1 MQDPTSFYQETATE
15 NTEKAKNLQSRYDRL
30 ALVRLLVFVGWL
42 AALIVLFSNNLLVG
56 LVVFVVTIPLIA
68 WGVRKHLRIQKDA
81 DEAAITADLAQ
92 GEILALEHNFSRFD
106 GGVNFLDPLHPYAV
120 DLDVFGDN
128 SLFQFLNR
136 TVTAPGRARLADA
149 LLGNHNEAEAA
160 RTRVQSKNLE
170 ANPDWCLRFRTLG
183 DDLNDDIGHF
193 DRLLGWLQRPDVA
206 PTDWTRILLFITPLL
221 TLASVAW
228 MLLMTPW
235 QLGVLGL
242 LPAVWLIRKYQETVA
257 AEHSH
262 TAAMGDLL
270 KTYAA
275 LLHHSE
281 TRPGGIE
288 LTGNPQQS
296 LSRLSH
302 LIGQLDVR
310 YNPFS
315 ILLEVGGLWSL
326 NKLRKLDAWRA
337 THKDDLPGWLD
348 ALAETDALVSW
359 ATLRH
364 NHSEWPDPVF
374 TDEPVVEATGLG
386 HPLLPPAGRI
396 TNDFKINTDGHIHLI
411 TGSNMAGK
419 STWLRTVG
427 INLVLAN
434 AGGPV
439 CASLPIPNRQS
450 NIENRESRISPT
462 SNDGYRKVITS
473 EISSD
478 GARGG
483 NEAQDGEPL
492 PNEPT
497 NQRTKPGIL
506 RTCPSLQV
514 WTSMRTQDDL
524 SESTSS
530 FYAELKRLKAIIEAV
545 SSPNQQVFFLLDEI
559 LKGTNSRDRHTG
571 SRALIRQLI
580 RERGA
585 GIIATHDLEL
595 GVLEAEPGSHVE
607 NYAMEV
613 QVSATG
619 DLVFDYK
626 LHPGVCQSFNATALM
641 ARMGID
647 IPEEEIRLHHE

>member
-1 MQDPTSFYQETATE
+1 MTHQLSNSVITFAPMQNPTNFYQKTATE
-15 NTEKAKNLQSRYDRL
+15 NTEKAKSLQSRYDRL
-30 ALVRLLVFVGWL
+30 ALVRLVVFIGWL
-42 AALIVLFSNNLLVG
+42 ALLIVLFSNNFLVG
-56 LVVFVVTIPLIA
+56 LAVFALTVPLIA

-81 DEAAITADLAQ
+81 DEAVIMADLAQ
-92 GEILALEHNFSRFD
+92 GEIGALEHNFNRFD
-106 GGVNFLDPLHPYAV
+106 GGAYFLDPLHSYAV
-120 DLDVFGDN
+120 DLDIFGKK

-136 TVTAPGRARLADA
+136 TVTAPGRTRLADA
-149 LLGNHNEAEAA
+149 LLGKHNEAEAA
-160 RTRVQSKNLE
+160 RTRVQSKDLE
-170 ANPDWCLRFRTLG
+170 ADPGWCLRFRTLG
-183 DDLNDDIGHF
+183 NDLNDDIGNF
-193 DRLLGWLQRPDVA
+193 ERLLGWLQRPDVA
-206 PTDWTRILLFITPLL
+206 PTNWTRILLFIAPLL
-221 TLASVAW
+221 SLASLAW

-242 LPAVWLIRKYQETVA
+242 LPAVWLIRKYKETVA

-275 LLHHSE
+275 LLHHAE

-288 LTGNPQQS
+288 LTGNPQQA
-296 LSRLSH
+296 LSRLSF

-337 THKDDLPGWLD
+337 THKADLPGWLA

-364 NHSEWPDPVF
+364 NYPEWTDPTF

-386 HPLLPPAGRI
+386 HPLLPPNGRI
-396 TNDFKINTDGHIHLI
+396 TNDFNINTDGHIHLV

-439 CASLPIPNRQS
+439 CASLPTPNRQS
-450 NIENRESRISPT
+450 NIESRESRIS
-462 SNDGYRKVITS
+462 
-473 EISSD
+473 SS
-478 GARGG
+478 
-483 NEAQDGEPL
+483 
-492 PNEPT
+492 
-497 NQRTKPGIL
+497 GIL
-506 RTCPSLQV
+506 RTRPNLQV

-545 SSPNQQVFFLLDEI
+545 SSPDQQVFFLLDEI

-595 GVLEAEPGSHVE
+595 GALEAEPGSNVE

-613 QVSATG
+613 QVSASG

>member
-1 MQDPTSFYQETATE
+1 MQNVTDFYQDTATE
-15 NTEKAKNLQSRYDRL
+15 NAKNAKSLQARYDRL
-30 ALVRLLVFVGWL
+30 AFVRLVVFIGWL
-42 AALIVLFSNNLLVG
+42 ALLIVLFSTNFLVG
-56 LVVFVVTIPLIA
+56 LIAFLTTIPLVA
-68 WGVRKHLRIQKDA
+68 YGVRKHLKIQKDA
-81 DEAAITADLAQ
+81 NEAAVTAGLAE
-92 GEILALEHNFSRFD
+92 GELRALEHDFTAFD
-106 GGVNFLDPLHPYAV
+106 GGADFLDPLHPFAV
-120 DLDVFGDN
+120 DLDIFGDN

-136 TVTAPGRARLADA
+136 TVTAPGRSRLADA
-149 LLGNHNEAEAA
+149 LRGNHDETLAA
-160 RTRVQSKNLE
+160 RTRVQSKLME
-170 ANPDWCLRFRTLG
+170 HSPGWCLRFRTLG
-183 DDLNDDIGHF
+183 HDLNDDIANF
-193 DRLLGWLQRPDVA
+193 DRLLGWLQRPAVA
-206 PTDWTRILLFITPLL
+206 PTDWTRTLLFVAPLL
-221 TLASVAW
+221 TLASLAW
-228 MLLMTPW
+228 MLFMTPW

-242 LPAVWLIRKYQETVA
+242 LPAIWLLRKYQETIA
-257 AEHSH
+257 AEHTQ

-270 KTYAA
+270 KAYAA
-275 LLHHSE
+275 LLHHAE

-288 LTGNPQQS
+288 LEGNPQQA

-302 LIGQLDVR
+302 LVGQLDVR

-315 ILLEVGGLWSL
+315 VLLEVGGLWSL
-326 NKLRKLDAWRA
+326 NKLRRLDAWREE
-337 THKDDLPGWLD
+337 HKANLPGWLG

-359 ATLRH
+359 ATLRF
-364 NHSEWPDPVF
+364 NHPEWPDPTFVE
-374 TDEPVVEATGLG
+374 EPVVEASGLG
-386 HPLLPPAGRI
+386 HPLLPPTGRI
-396 TNDFKINTDGHIHLI
+396 TNNFNINTDGHIHLI

-439 CASLPIPNRQS
+439 CALAGDTPDVASNAKLPRS
-450 NIENRESRISPT
+450 
-462 SNDGYRKVITS
+462 GYRSATP
-473 EISSD
+473 D
-478 GARGG
+478 A
-483 NEAQDGEPL
+483 A
-492 PNEPT
+492 
-497 NQRTKPGIL
+497 PGL
-506 RTCPSLQV
+506 RTLPRLQV

-545 SSPNQQVFFLLDEI
+545 SSPDQQVFFLLDEI

-595 GVLEAEPGSHVE
+595 GALEAEPGSRVE
-607 NYAMEV
+607 NFAMEV
-613 QVSATG
+613 QVSPTG

>member
-1 MQDPTSFYQETATE
+1 MQNATE
-15 NTEKAKNLQSRYDRL
+15 IYQNIAAENAEKAKVLQSRYDRL
-30 ALVRLLVFVGWL
+30 ALVRLVAFIGWL
-42 AALIVLFSNNLLVG
+42 ALLIVLFSNNFLVG
-56 LVVFVVTIPLIA
+56 LVVFVITIPLVA
-68 WGVRKHLRIQKDA
+68 YGVRKHLKIQKEA
-81 DEAAITADLAQ
+81 NEAAVTAGLAE
-92 GEILALEHNFSRFD
+92 GELLALNHDFTAFEA
-106 GGVNFLDPLHPYAV
+106 GTNFLDPLHAYAV
-120 DLDVFGDN
+120 DLDVFGNN

-136 TVTAPGRARLADA
+136 TVTAPGRARLAGA
-149 LLGNHNEAEAA
+149 LLGNHNEEEAA
-160 RTRVQSKNLE
+160 RTRVQSKLME
-170 ANPDWCLRFRTLG
+170 HSPEWCLRFRTLG
-183 DDLNDDIGHF
+183 HDLNDDISNF
-193 DRLLGWLQRPDVA
+193 DRLLGWLQRPAVA
-206 PTDWTRILLFITPLL
+206 PTDWTRILLFVSPLL
-221 TLASVAW
+221 TLASLAW

-242 LPAVWLIRKYQETVA
+242 LPAIWLIRKYQKTVEV
-257 AEHSH
+257 EHTQ

-275 LLHHSE
+275 LLHHAE
-281 TRPGGIE
+281 TRPGGITF
-288 LTGNPQQS
+288 TGKPKEA
-296 LSRLSH
+296 LSRLSY

-315 ILLEVGGLWSL
+315 IFLEVGGLWSL
-326 NKLRKLDAWRA
+326 NKLRKLDAWRDE
-337 THKDDLPGWLD
+337 HKANLPGWLA

-359 ATLRH
+359 ATLRF
-364 NHSEWPDPVF
+364 NHPEWPDPTFVE
-374 TDEPVVEATGLG
+374 EPVVEATGLG
-386 HPLLPPAGRI
+386 HPLLPPRGRVS
-396 TNDFKINTDGHIHLI
+396 NDFSINTDGHIHLI

-427 INLVLAN
+427 VNLVLAN

-439 CASLPIPNRQS
+439 CALPEVAPDV
-450 NIENRESRISPT
+450 T
-462 SNDGYRKVITS
+462 SNTSDRVAITPRVS
-473 EISSD
+473 PD
-478 GARGG
+478 TVRG
-483 NEAQDGEPL
+483 
-492 PNEPT
+492 
-497 NQRTKPGIL
+497 
-506 RTCPSLQV
+506 LQTPKNLSV

-545 SSPNQQVFFLLDEI
+545 SSPDQEVFFLLDEI

-595 GVLEAEPGSHVE
+595 GALEAEPGSRVE
-607 NYAMEV
+607 NFAMEV
-613 QVSATG
+613 QVSPSG

-647 IPEEEIRLHHE
+647 IPEEEISLRHN

>member
-1 MQDPTSFYQETATE
+1 MQNPFDFYQQTATE
-15 NTEKAKNLQSRYDRL
+15 NAEKAKTLQSRYDRL
-30 ALVRLLVFVGWL
+30 ALVRLVVFIGWL
-42 AALIVLFSNNLLVG
+42 ALLIVFFSNYFLVG
-56 LVVFVVTIPLIA
+56 LTVFIITIPFIA
-68 WGVRKHLRIQKDA
+68 WGIRKHLEIQINAKEA
-81 DEAAITADLAQ
+81 DVMADLAR
-92 GEILALEHNFSRFD
+92 GEIMALEHDFNRFD
-106 GGVNFLDPLHPYAV
+106 GGANFLDALHPFAV
-120 DLDVFGDN
+120 DLDIFGKK

-136 TVTAPGRARLADA
+136 TVTAPGRSRLADA

-160 RTRVQSKNLE
+160 RTRVQSKDLE
-170 ANPDWCLRFRTLG
+170 TSPNWCLRFRTIG
-183 DDLNDDIGHF
+183 HELNDDIGNF
-193 DRLLGWLQRPDVA
+193 DRLLGWLQRPAVA
-206 PTDWTRILLFITPLL
+206 PTDGTRILLFIAPLL
-221 TLASVAW
+221 TLASLAW

-242 LPAVWLIRKYQETVA
+242 LPAVWLYRKFMETIA
-257 AEHSH
+257 TEHAH
-262 TAAMGDLL
+262 TAVMGSLL

-275 LLHHSE
+275 LLHHAE

-288 LTGNPQQS
+288 LTGSPQQA

-310 YNPFS
+310 YNSFS

-326 NKLRKLDAWRA
+326 NRLRKLDAWRDA
-337 THKDDLPGWLD
+337 HKSDLPGWLA

-359 ATLRH
+359 ATLRC
-364 NHSEWPDPVF
+364 NHPEWSDPVF
-374 TDEPVVEATGLG
+374 TGEPVVEAVGLG
-386 HPLLPPAGRI
+386 HPLLSPIGRI
-396 TNDFKINTDGHIHLI
+396 TNDFSINTDGHIHLI

-439 CASLPIPNRQS
+439 CAMTNNVASS
-450 NIENRESRISPT
+450 T
-462 SNDGYRKVITS
+462 SNVKPPRSGYSTATPDVAPSR
-473 EISSD
+473 SD
-478 GARGG
+478 KESPGA
-483 NEAQDGEPL
+483 L
-492 PNEPT
+492 PSF
-497 NQRTKPGIL
+497 PGIL
-506 RTCPSLQV
+506 RTRPNLNV

-545 SSPNQQVFFLLDEI
+545 SSPDQQVFFLLDEI

-595 GVLEAEPGSHVE
+595 GVLEAEPGSRVE

-613 QVSATG
+613 QVSAAG

>member
-1 MQDPTSFYQETATE
+1 MQNPASFYQKTAVE
-15 NTEKAKNLQSRYDRL
+15 NTEIAKALQSRYDRL
-30 ALVRLLVFVGWL
+30 ALVRLVVFIGWL
-42 AALIVLFSNNLLVG
+42 ALLIVLFSNNFFVG
-56 LVVFVVTIPLIA
+56 LAVFILTVPLVA
-68 WGVRKHLRIQKDA
+68 YGVRKHLNIQKDA
-81 DEAAITADLAQ
+81 NEASVMAGLANR
-92 GEILALEHNFSRFD
+92 ELLALGHDFNAFD
-106 GGVNFLDPLHPYAV
+106 GGADFLDPLHSFAV
-120 DLDVFGDN
+120 DLDIFGEK

-136 TVTAPGRARLADA
+136 TVTAPGRRRLANA
-149 LLGNHNEAEAA
+149 LLGKHGEEEAA
-160 RTRVQSKNLE
+160 RTRVQSKFLE
-170 ANPDWCLRFRTLG
+170 EAPDWCLRFRTLG
-183 DDLNDDIGHF
+183 DDLNDDIGNF
-193 DRLLGWLQRPDVA
+193 DRLLGWLDRPAVA
-206 PTDWTRILLFITPLL
+206 PTDWTRILLFAAPAL
-221 TLASVAW
+221 TLASLAW
-228 MLLMTPW
+228 MLFMTPW

-242 LPAVWLIRKYQETVA
+242 LPAVWLMRKYQETVA
-257 AEHSH
+257 AEHTQTS
-262 TAAMGDLL
+262 AMGGLL
-270 KTYAA
+270 KTYSA
-275 LLHHSE
+275 LLHHAE

-288 LTGNPQQS
+288 LSGNPQKA
-296 LSRLSH
+296 LSRLSY

-315 ILLEVGGLWSL
+315 VLLEVSSLWSL
-326 NKLRKLDAWRA
+326 NKLRKLDAWRDE
-337 THKDDLPGWLD
+337 HKANLPGWLA
-348 ALAETDALVSW
+348 ALAETDALISW
-359 ATLRH
+359 ATLRF
-364 NHSEWPDPVF
+364 NHPDWPDPIF
-374 TDEPVVEATGLG
+374 TDESLVKARGLG
-386 HPLLPPAGRI
+386 HPLLPPAGRV
-396 TNDFKINTDGHIHLI
+396 TNDFSINTDGHIHLI

-439 CASLPIPNRQS
+439 CALPEDNPDVASNASNRVAIPP
-450 NIENRESRISPT
+450 RISP
-462 SNDGYRKVITS
+462 DAV
-473 EISSD
+473 
-478 GARGG
+478 RGLSTPK
-483 NEAQDGEPL
+483 NL
-492 PNEPT
+492 T
-497 NQRTKPGIL
+497 
-506 RTCPSLQV
+506 V

-545 SSPNQQVFFLLDEI
+545 SSPDQQVFFLLDEI

-595 GVLEAEPGSHVE
+595 GALESEPGSRVE

>member
-1 MQDPTSFYQETATE
+1 MGNATEFYQKTATE
-15 NTEKAKNLQSRYDRL
+15 NAEKAKTLQRRYDRL
-30 ALVRLLVFVGWL
+30 ALVRLAVFAGWL
-42 AALIVLFSNNLLVG
+42 ALLIVLFSNNFLVG
-56 LVVFVVTIPLIA
+56 LVVFIVTIPLVA
-68 WGVRKHLRIQKDA
+68 YGVRKHLKIQKDA
-81 DEAAITADLAQ
+81 NEAAVTAGLAE
-92 GEILALEHNFSRFD
+92 GELRALAHDFAAFD
-106 GGVNFLDPLHPYAV
+106 GGDNFLDPLHPNAV
-120 DLDVFGDN
+120 DLDIFGKK

-136 TVTAPGRARLADA
+136 TVTAPGRSRLADA
-149 LLGNHNEAEAA
+149 LLGNHTEEEAA
-160 RTRVQSKNLE
+160 RTRVQSKLME
-170 ANPDWCLRFRTLG
+170 QSPGWCLRFRTLG
-183 DDLNDDIGHF
+183 HDLNDDIGNF
-193 DRLLGWLQRPDVA
+193 DRLLGWLQRPAVA
-206 PTDWTRILLFITPLL
+206 PTDRTRTLLFIAPLL
-221 TLASVAW
+221 TLASLAW

-242 LPAVWLIRKYQETVA
+242 LPAVWLIRKYQDTVA
-257 AEHSH
+257 AEHTQ

-270 KTYAA
+270 KAYAA
-275 LLHHSE
+275 LLHHAE

-288 LTGNPQQS
+288 LKGNPQQA

-315 ILLEVGGLWSL
+315 ILLEVGSLWSL
-326 NKLRKLDAWRA
+326 NKLRRLDAWRDE
-337 THKDDLPGWLD
+337 HKANLPGWLA

-359 ATLRH
+359 ATLRF
-364 NHSEWPDPVF
+364 NYPDWPDPVF
-374 TDEPVVEATGLG
+374 TDEPLVTATGLG
-386 HPLLPPAGRI
+386 HPLLPPTGRI
-396 TNDFKINTDGHIHLI
+396 TNDFSINTDGHIHLI

-439 CASLPIPNRQS
+439 CALPEQNPDVASITRLPTTHHPLLTTRPNL
-450 NIENRESRISPT
+450 N
-462 SNDGYRKVITS
+462 
-473 EISSD
+473 
-478 GARGG
+478 
-483 NEAQDGEPL
+483 
-492 PNEPT
+492 
-497 NQRTKPGIL
+497 
-506 RTCPSLQV
+506 V

-545 SSPNQQVFFLLDEI
+545 SSPDQQVFFLLDEI

-595 GVLEAEPGSHVE
+595 GALEAEPGSRVE
-607 NYAMEV
+607 NFAMEV
-613 QVSATG
+613 QVSPSG

-647 IPEEEIRLHHE
+647 IPEEEIKLHHN